1 MVMKKILATFLFVP
15 AMAQAEFMTGNTL
28 YKDMQGDVIDQMMA
42 LGYVLG
48 AADAVINVT
57 VCPPAGVKAGQVYDI
72 VKNFLEA
79 NPAIRHYSGDLIVKT
94 RLEAVWPCKQQGRG
108 RGT

>member
-1 MVMKKILATFLFVP
+1 MRKLLITLLFAP
-15 AMAQAEFMTGNTL
+15 TMAHAEFMTGNTL
-28 YKDMQGDVIDQMMA
+28 YRDMQSDVMDQMMA

-72 VKNFLEA
+72 IKNFLEA
-79 NPAIRHYSGDLIVKT
+79 NPSIRHYSADVIVKT
-94 RLEAVWPCKQQGRG
+94 RLEAVWPCKDQGKSRG
-108 RGT
+108 RGA